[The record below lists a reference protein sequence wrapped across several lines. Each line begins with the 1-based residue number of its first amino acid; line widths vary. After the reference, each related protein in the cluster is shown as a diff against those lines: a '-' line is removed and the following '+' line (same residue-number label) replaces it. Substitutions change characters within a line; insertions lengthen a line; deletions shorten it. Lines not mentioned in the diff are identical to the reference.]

1 MTDQIA
7 RDVAELMDQL
17 VATRRD
23 LHRVPELA
31 FQERRTGAL
40 VADRLDALGWKVTR
54 GVAETGVV
62 GLLEG
67 SQAGQT
73 VMVRVDIDALPIQE
87 PAGRPYGSEVDGVM
101 HACGHDGHT
110 AVGLAVAELLS
121 RYRDLIKGQVKLV
134 FQPAEEIAAGAAR
147 MIEEGVMED
156 PAVDRVLSFH
166 LLSSLPVG
174 QVVSQ
179 PGPIFSSADEIKI
192 TVKGKGGH
200 GGMPHL
206 TVDPIMIASHVVT
219 ALQVVLSREIPP
231 SQATVLGFGTIHGGT
246 AFNVVSDQV
255 ELTGTVRTLDDSIR
269 EQIMKR
275 TEEIAGAVAR
285 GFRGEALFQH
295 VRGVPVVVNDGSVAR
310 LVAEVA
316 APIVGEENVV
326 TITPSQLGDDV
337 TLFLRKAPGCYFLV
351 GCANAGKGITAS
363 HHSAEFDIDEDSLPV
378 ATRILTE
385 ATLRCLT

>member
-7 RDVAELMDQL
+7 RDVAELKDQL

-40 VADRLDALGWKVTR
+40 VADRLDTLGWKVTR

-67 SQAGQT
+67 SRAGRT

-87 PAGRPYGSEVDGVM
+87 PGDRPYSSQVDGVM

-110 AVGLAVAELLS
+110 AVGLTVAELLS
-121 RYRDLIKGQVKLV
+121 RYKDSIKGQVKLV
-134 FQPAEEIAAGAAR
+134 FQPAEEIAAGAVR

-166 LLSSLPVG
+166 LWSPLPVG

-219 ALQVVLSREIPP
+219 ALQVVLSREVPP
-231 SQATVLGFGTIHGGT
+231 SQASVLGFGTIHGGT

-275 TEEIAGAVAR
+275 TEEIAEAVAR
-285 GFRGEALFQH
+285 GFRGEATFQH

-326 TITPSQLGDDV
+326 TIAPSQLGDDV

-351 GCANAGKGITAS
+351 GCSNPGKGITAS
-363 HHSAEFDIDEDSLPV
+363 HHSAEFDIDEDSLPI

-385 ATLRCLT
+385 ATLRCLK